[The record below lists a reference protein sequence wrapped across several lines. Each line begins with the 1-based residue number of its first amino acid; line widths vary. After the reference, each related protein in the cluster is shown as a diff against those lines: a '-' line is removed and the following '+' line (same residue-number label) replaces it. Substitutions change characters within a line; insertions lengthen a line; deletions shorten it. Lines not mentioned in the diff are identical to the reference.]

1 MKLYGKTGTWHCSRY
16 ARAAKNKYKMSN
28 FTKNELIRYSRQ
40 LMLPGMG
47 LKGQEKFKNAKVL
60 VIGAGGLGCPV
71 LQYLCAAGVGTIGIV
86 DFDTI
91 ELHNL
96 HRQILYTAEDV
107 GKSKATVATQKL
119 KEQNPHLVLKEH
131 NLLFNADNAA
141 DLIQQYDIIMD
152 GSDNFETRYL
162 VNDTC
167 VKFNKPLVYGSI
179 FKYEGQ
185 AAVFNYKGSKHLR
198 DIYPEAP
205 HAEDVPSC
213 SETGVIG
220 AIPGVIG
227 TLMCTMAFEIIQE
240 QFNNLNTLHIF
251 NFKEYSMQKLVF

>member
-1 MKLYGKTGTWHCSRY
+1 
-16 ARAAKNKYKMSN
+16 MSN
-28 FTKNELIRYSRQ
+28 FSKNELIRYSRQ

-47 LKGQEKFKNAKVL
+47 LKGQEKLKNAKVL

-96 HRQILYTAEDV
+96 HRQILYNADDV
-107 GKSKATVATQKL
+107 GKSKAQIAVL
-119 KEQNPHLVLKEH
+119 RLREQNPHLIIQEHAVLLSSE
-131 NLLFNADNAA
+131 NATQ
-141 DLIQQYDIIMD
+141 LIRQYDLVMD

-167 VKFNKPLVYGSI
+167 VELNKPLVYGSI

-198 DIYPEAP
+198 DIYNEPP
-205 HAEDVPSC
+205 HPEDVPNC

-240 QFNNLNTLHIF
+240 EFKNLNTLHIF
-251 NFKEYSMQKLVF
+251 NFKEYSLQKLVF